1 MAREIDPQE
10 AMANLSLDV
19 IRNRLKDLE
28 AKVDSIIGHLES
40 ISSEQG
46 ELRALL
52 AELIVSGGR

>member
-52 AELIVSGGR
+52 AELIA